1 MHPRHKSWK
10 GSAFSGPKLRGKFLS
25 KNLIHFYR
33 VSQKNYF
40 QNAVEAQKSLKIVM
54 KTSLICSVSTS
65 SFSFFNPIR
74 SCHVFAYISENTRT
88 CALKNLTFPNYK
100 FGKGYYAFHSI
111 KLYCFAGK
119 NKVCRKYELGW
130 RPLQAMKNYK
140 SPSFSGWV
148 VVI

>member
-100 FGKGYYAFHSI
+100 FRKGQYAFSHKVISI
-111 KLYCFAGK
+111 CEEK
-119 NKVCRKYELGW
+119 NKLIRK
-130 RPLQAMKNYK
+130 NTI
-140 SPSFSGWV
+140 S
-148 VVI
+148 